1 MAWPLQCQ
9 PQGALRLFPITLTGD
24 KRMSQFSLRNLRWP
38 HPVILAAAAAVFSF
52 SLLGIGALTGLIPS
66 ASSNSGDPQKS
77 RLADKHLFSG
87 KDSARKPIA
96 PISCVNCGLVD
107 SIRTVQ
113 VDGKASGLGA
123 VAGGVT
129 GAAVGNQIG
138 NGHGRDAMTVLGGVG
153 GAFAGHTI
161 EKKVNR
167 YTVYRVTVRM
177 DDGSFRTLSQSHE
190 PAVAIGSRV
199 RVSNGA
205 LAAIS

>member
-1 MAWPLQCQ
+1 
-9 PQGALRLFPITLTGD
+9 
-24 KRMSQFSLRNLRWP
+24 MSQFSFGKFRWP

-66 ASSNSGDPQKS
+66 ASPSNLGDPQKS
-77 RLADKHLFSG
+77 RLSDDPFFSS
-87 KDSARKPIA
+87 KDTARKPVA
-96 PISCVNCGLVD
+96 PLSCVNCGLVD
-107 SIRTVQ
+107 SIRTLQ

-123 VAGGVT
+123 VTGGVT
-129 GAAVGNQIG
+129 GAVLGNQIG
-138 NGHGRDAMTVLGGVG
+138 NGHGRDALTVLGGVG

-205 LAAIS
+205 LVAIS

>member
-1 MAWPLQCQ
+1 
-9 PQGALRLFPITLTGD
+9 
-24 KRMSQFSLRNLRWP
+24 MSQFSLRKLRWP

-52 SLLGIGALTGLIPS
+52 SLLGIGAFTGLIPS
-66 ASSNSGDPQKS
+66 AYSSSSGDPQKS
-77 RLADKHLFSG
+77 RLAGNPLFSG
-87 KDSARKPIA
+87 QDSLRKPFA
-96 PISCVNCGLVD
+96 PLSCVNCGLVD

-123 VAGGVT
+123 VAGGVPD
-129 GAAVGNQIG
+129 AVIGNQIG
-138 NGHGRDAMTVLGGVG
+138 NNHRRDVMTALGGVDG
-153 GAFAGHTI
+153 VFAGHPI

-190 PAVAIGSRV
+190 PVVAIGSRV